1 MEKFS
6 TLEELQ
12 HLLETNGFLTN
23 ILSESLWKNFQ
34 QHGVTSMYD
43 IFGKWNKMKRSRE
56 EFSKWLQLFQKSQ
69 KSTDDES
76 ARNDL
81 ISFLESKTKY
91 L

>member
-12 HLLETNGFLTN
+12 HLLETNGYVTT
-23 ILSESLWKNFQ
+23 ILSESLWNSLRQ
-34 QHGVTSMYD
+34 NGISSIYD
-43 IFGKWNKMKRSRE
+43 IFGKWTKMKRSRE
-56 EFSKWLQLFQKSQ
+56 EFSNWLQQFQV
-69 KSTDDES
+69 ES
-76 ARNDL
+76 RENDCEGERNEL